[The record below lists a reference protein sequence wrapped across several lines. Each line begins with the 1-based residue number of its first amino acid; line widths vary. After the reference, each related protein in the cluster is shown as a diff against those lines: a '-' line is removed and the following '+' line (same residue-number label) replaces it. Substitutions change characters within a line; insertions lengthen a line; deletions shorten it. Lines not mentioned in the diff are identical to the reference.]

1 MMRAAT
7 TLLIVD
13 DDTDVRRTIT
23 RWLRSHE
30 FTVTEAGTAGEAL
43 DQMAEHAAEITV
55 CDVGLPDRNGLWLA
69 AQMRR
74 QFPHTALVITTG
86 FGIAALPSNLDAD
99 AIGYLPKPFTKQQL
113 LRTLDWALEWRY
125 EHGHSDVEFPGV
137 RY

>member
-1 MMRAAT
+1 MRTAT

-13 DDTDVRRTIT
+13 DDPNIRRTIA
-23 RWLRSHE
+23 RWMGSHG

-113 LRTLDWALEWRY
+113 LRTLDWALEWRH
-125 EHGHSDVEFPGV
+125 EHAHLDVELPGV
-137 RY
+137 R